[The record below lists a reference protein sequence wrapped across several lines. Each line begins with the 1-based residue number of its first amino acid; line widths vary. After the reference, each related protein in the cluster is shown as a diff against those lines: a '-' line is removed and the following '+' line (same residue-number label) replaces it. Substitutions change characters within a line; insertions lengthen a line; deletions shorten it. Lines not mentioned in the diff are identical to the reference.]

1 MQKELET
8 ILAHCQFLN
17 GLTPDEK
24 IAVIENGRSARKSAG
39 EYLFHQGEPSDTM
52 YILLSGRIKLTQ
64 ITDSGQQIIV
74 DYFGPGAGLGIVVG
88 LSKVPYPLSAEVVED
103 IEAVSWQRADLHQLM
118 RRYPTLALNG
128 LDMLAE
134 RFRVL
139 QLRFQ
144 EIATQRVEQR
154 IARTLIRLVKQFG
167 VKTKEGI
174 RIDMPLARQDL
185 AQMTG
190 TNVYQVSRIVS
201 KWEQDGLIKTGRKR
215 FTLLQVHG
223 MVAIAEDLF
232 EVIPYEHEAK

>member
-1 MQKELET
+1 MHKELET
-8 ILAHCQFLN
+8 ILSHCQFLN

-24 IAVIENGRSARKSAG
+24 IAVIENGSATRKSTG
-39 EYLFHQGEPSDTM
+39 EYLFHQGETSDTM

-64 ITDSGQQIIV
+64 LTDSGQQIIV

-103 IEAVSWQRADLHQLM
+103 CEAVSWQREDLHQLM
-118 RRYPTLALNG
+118 LHHPQLALNG

-134 RFRVL
+134 RFRIL
-139 QLRFQ
+139 QIRFQ

-154 IARTLIRLVKQFG
+154 IARTLMRLIKQFG
-167 VKTKEGI
+167 VKTGDGL

-201 KWEQDGLIKTGRKR
+201 KWEHDGLIKTGRKR
-215 FTLLQVHG
+215 FTLLQAHG
-223 MVAIAEDLF
+223 MVAIAEDLP
-232 EVIPYEHEAK
+232 EVTPYEH